1 LNVLVNNAASLRLY
15 DLTNPD
21 ELDVDS
27 IRRDLLINVMA
38 PIELINLFLSEL
50 REQPNATIIN
60 VSSPGGVVPIS
71 IVPIYCASKAALDS
85 YTKSLREQLGESV
98 KVMEV
103 YPPSVDTEM
112 NAYNRTRK
120 VSVEEYNEQLMASLA
135 KGGDEHWIGEA
146 KYVPLMNRIAPKKT
160 FRFINDAV
168 QLV

>member
-1 LNVLVNNAASLRLY
+1 
-15 DLTNPD
+15 
-21 ELDVDS
+21 
-27 IRRDLLINVMA
+27 
-38 PIELINLFLSEL
+38 
-50 REQPNATIIN
+50 
-60 VSSPGGVVPIS
+60 
-71 IVPIYCASKAALDS
+71 
-85 YTKSLREQLGESV
+85 LREQLGESV

-168 QLV
+168 QLVEIGLSSSVLGMSENAEFAQVARQAPFGRPSDIAAA